1 LFTGIVEEIGR
12 VERVT
17 RGAKS
22 SKLRIKATVALEGT
36 RTGDS
41 ICTSGVCLTV
51 TGLEG
56 GCFEADVMAETMR
69 RSRLGSLIP
78 GSPVNLERAMPLDGR
93 FGGHMV
99 SGHIDGVGTI
109 CSMTAEDNAV
119 WLNIAAEETLLRYV
133 VEKGSVA
140 VDGIS
145 LTVASVDRTG
155 FMVSVIPHTRKETTL
170 LRQKAGDKVNLECDI
185 VGKYVEKLLHASIGK
200 RRTDQASET
209 DGSQLSEAF
218 FRENGFY

>member
-1 LFTGIVEEIGR
+1 MFTGIVEEIGR

-22 SKLRIKATVALEGT
+22 SKLRIRAGTVLEGA

-51 TGLEG
+51 TGLERD
-56 GCFEADVMAETMR
+56 CFEADVMAETMR
-69 RSRLGSLIP
+69 RSKLGSLAP

-109 CSMTAEDNAV
+109 RSVTSEDNAV
-119 WLNIAAEETLLRYV
+119 WLNIAADEKLLRYI

-140 VDGIS
+140 VDGVS
-145 LTVASVDRTG
+145 LTVALVDRKG
-155 FMVSVIPHTRKETTL
+155 FMVSVIPHTGRETTL
-170 LRQKAGDKVNLECDI
+170 LRQKTGDAVNLECDV
-185 VGKYVEKLLHASIGK
+185 VGKYVEKLLHASIGESK
-200 RRTDQASET
+200 NGQGSEK
-209 DGSQLSEAF
+209 DGARLSEAF